1 MSLSLRC
8 ECNIASK
15 TEILILRLSSV
26 KKKDGPYFLA
36 HLKKKIHDRFTHNIK
51 LMENVAFEFTK
62 RWR

>member
-36 HLKKKIHDRFTHNIK
+36 HIKKKPDRFTHNIK
-51 LMENVAFEFTK
+51 LMENVAFKFTK
-62 RWR
+62 RWQ